1 MDLIQALVGEEGV
14 MEEEEEDIPL
24 RGEAHNVEV
33 EKGGKMVVRTAQT
46 TTMTLRKEEEPR
58 M

>member
-14 MEEEEEDIPL
+14 MEEEEDIPL

-33 EKGGKMVVRTAQT
+33 GKGGKMVIWTAQT
-46 TTMTLRKEEEPR
+46 TTMTLRREEEPR
-58 M
+58 V